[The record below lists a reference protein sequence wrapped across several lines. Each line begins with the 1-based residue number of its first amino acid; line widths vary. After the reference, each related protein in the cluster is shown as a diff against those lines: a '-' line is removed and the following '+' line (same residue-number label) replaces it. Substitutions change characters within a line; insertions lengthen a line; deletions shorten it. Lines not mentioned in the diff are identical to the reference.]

1 MANPI
6 QSEYSIEDLEQFRDE
21 NGFIDISKAGIE
33 FTNESREMGGN
44 PYRAKNWVS
53 LKGKK
58 FLIKGEAVLE
68 EAKNYGIYAELIME
82 EVGKQLGIPA
92 AHYDLVK
99 YTDKDGKEMRGVLSE
114 SVLNR
119 EAPNAYMVSLH
130 DLIGDVPNEPH
141 DDGDKTNMDSAL
153 EALRANLERSGYS
166 EEIVE
171 STILDFKKRMV
182 LSMAIMQTDNHPEN
196 YSFIKYKEDGV
207 DKIKLAP
214 IYDSESSFLLDM
226 DEPTVAKMVGNVEG
240 LRKATFLADPKI
252 GIKIPESKGGFD
264 SYWRDTAARLLL
276 SEDEYD
282 VSDYFFDHLRGKIDM
297 EAAFESVES
306 RIHAPLPEQVKLLSK
321 FAYLYRN
328 KDMGRIM
335 DEVLTPENQYQIF
348 EDLHYEDKSYEEDTP
363 DLLDDFLKRISGAG
377 VRKSEQTQTE
387 DRLAAMIDRL
397 KGLHID
403 DIDKEQDNEKDLDG
417 N

>member
-21 NGFIDISKAGIE
+21 KGFIDITKAGIQ
-33 FTNESREMGGN
+33 FTRESREMGGN
-44 PYRAKNWVS
+44 PNRVKNWVS
-53 LKGKK
+53 LKGSK
-58 FLIKGEAVLE
+58 FLIKGEAILE

-82 EVGKQLGIPA
+82 EIGKQLGIPA

-99 YTDKDGKEMRGVLSE
+99 FTDKDGKETHGVLSE
-114 SVLNR
+114 SVLNK

-141 DDGDKTNMDSAL
+141 DDMDKTNMDSAL
-153 EALRANLERSGYS
+153 AALRENLEKNGYS
-166 EEIVE
+166 QEVVE

-196 YSFIKYKEDGV
+196 YSFIKYKEDGEN
-207 DKIKLAP
+207 KIKLAP
-214 IYDSESSFLLDM
+214 IYDSESTFLLDM
-226 DEPTVAKMVGNVEG
+226 DEPTVAKMVGNIEG

-252 GIKIPESKGGFD
+252 GIKIPENKGGFD
-264 SYWRDTAARLLL
+264 SYWRDTAARFLL

-282 VSDYFFDHLRGKIDM
+282 VSDYFFEHLRGKIDM

-306 RIHAPLPEQVKLLSK
+306 RIHAELPEQVKLLAK
-321 FAYLYRN
+321 YAYLYRN
-328 KDMGRIM
+328 NDMGRIM
-335 DEVLTPENQYQIF
+335 DEVLTPENQYEIF

-363 DLLDDFLKRISGAG
+363 SLLEGFLSRISSDGI
-377 VRKSEQTQTE
+377 RESEQTQTE
-387 DRLAAMIDRL
+387 DRLSAMIDKLR
-397 KGLHID
+397 GLHID
-403 DIDKEQDNEKDLDG
+403 DNDKEKEDEKNLDDD
-417 N
+417 